1 MAESLVY
8 RLVKNVELNRRAL
21 IANCRDKGKAVN
33 DDASLNEVVAINNSI
48 QQGQGENQGKY
59 EIRFFDADGSQI
71 GDSQWVEYGGSVTPP
86 ENPNL
91 DPERLEFERWYSIIG
106 NNFDN
111 ITHDVDYGAKY
122 KIKNQDISIFCEF
135 TPYTGLSVKVPI
147 ISHYTQAT
155 DTETA
160 NYTIDWGD
168 GSQSESHLVDT
179 RGNVTFSFSHSYTN
193 YGNYIITISC
203 DKKFEIAD
211 TGALGTYDFYWS
223 LGTGT
228 TNGILGIHESTINNA
243 IKYMY
248 VPLVYTNFFKSREAL
263 LDYIIT
269 DCFIEYE
276 AWNCVGYTKFTIWPN
291 KIGSYAGG
299 SSGISFTNLEHIIF
313 DYDWDFEPALRL
325 TIDSIYKID
334 KLILPATKT
343 FRTTSATEQFYISAD
358 SNFYPNYKIISKE
371 DITCQRDCTSITL
384 LGEHITRLN
393 STDNPMLSEL
403 IFPNTINTISSY
415 VLRNSLIKSIQVPEK
430 CAVNSQ
436 AFTKASSLKWLLLP
450 LNFNQSLDLTN
461 TSLVLE
467 CLIDILNKV
476 QDLSDTTSQTLSFSS
491 LRYDNILN
499 NTFVKKVAD
508 IYEISNDY
516 SSEGTISL
524 IEAFNNKNW
533 TIAI

>member
-21 IANCRDKGKAVN
+21 IANCHDKGKAVN

-86 ENPNL
+86 KDPNL

-122 KIKNQDISIFCEF
+122 KIKNQNISIFCEF
-135 TPYTGLSVKVPI
+135 TPYTGLSVTIPI
-147 ISHYTQAT
+147 RSNYTQGT
-155 DTETA
+155 DTDTA

-168 GSQSESHLVDT
+168 GSETESHLVDT
-179 RGNVTFSFSHSYTN
+179 SGTTTFTFNHTYTS
-193 YGNYIITISC
+193 YGNYVITISC
-203 DKKFEIAD
+203 DKQFDID
-211 TGALGTYDFYWS
+211 SIGRNYTYYWTLNTSNTTGVLGP
-223 LGTGT
+223 
-228 TNGILGIHESTINNA
+228 HQSTINNA
-243 IKYMY
+243 IKHMY
-248 VPLVYTNFFKSREAL
+248 TPVIYSSFFQNRDVL

-269 DCFIEYE
+269 DCFYSYQS
-276 AWNCVGYTKFTIWPN
+276 WNCVQYTKFIIWPN
-291 KIGSYAGG
+291 KIGRYAGG
-299 SSGISFTNLEHIIF
+299 SSDIAFTNLEHIIF
-313 DYDWDFEPALRL
+313 DYDWDYEPALRL
-325 TIDSIYKID
+325 TINNIYKID

-343 FRTTSATEQFYISAD
+343 FRTSSATDQFCISSN

-371 DITCQRDCTSITL
+371 DITCNLEGCTSIIL
-384 LGEHITRLN
+384 LGEHISRLN
-393 STDNPMLSEL
+393 IINNSMLSEL
-403 IFPNTINTISSY
+403 IFPDTINTISSY
-415 VLRNSLIKSIQVPEK
+415 VLRYSRVKSIQVPEN
-430 CAVNSQ
+430 CDVNSQ
-436 AFTKASSLKWLLLP
+436 AFTKACSLKWLLLP

-476 QDLSDTTSQTLSFSS
+476 QDLSDTTSQTLSFSA
-491 LRYDNILN
+491 LQYDNILN
-499 NTFVKKVAD
+499 NTFVKKVVD
-508 IYEISNDY
+508 IYEISDDY
-516 SSEGTISL
+516 QSEETISL
-524 IEAFNNKNW
+524 IEAFNSKNW